1 MSRSSR
7 TLNRMLLALLGTAW
21 LALGAVVVLWH
32 VRPDLVHAALSPLAA
47 TAAAL
52 DWTIV
57 AAAAGAVL
65 VLLAAVHGATRGRGR
80 SGDAV
85 ADHGIAVDKHAV
97 RDLYRL
103 ELGTMPDVLDV
114 DVQPWWARRGR
125 PAWRIALHVRHGA
138 RLDEVVERAATAAER
153 TQQRLGAQVPI
164 LIHVSGGLRA
174 AVASARRAE

>member
-1 MSRSSR
+1 
-7 TLNRMLLALLGTAW
+7 
-21 LALGAVVVLWH
+21 
-32 VRPDLVHAALSPLAA
+32 
-47 TAAAL
+47 
-52 DWTIV
+52 
-57 AAAAGAVL
+57 
-65 VLLAAVHGATRGRGR
+65 VHGATRGRGR

-103 ELGTMPDVLDV
+103 ELGSMPDVLDV

-174 AVASARRAE
+174 AVATTRRAD